1 MVPLA
6 HILGIPVEETAQ
18 MFAPVAAVTVV
29 VVSASLRCHWRE
41 HRLRSHK
48 RRGAGR

>member
-6 HILGIPVEETAQ
+6 HIMGIPVEETAQ

-29 VVSASLRCHWRE
+29 AVSASLRRQWRE
-41 HRLRSHK
+41 HRPGSNK